1 MKKTNSLPVFENEKQ
16 KTLLRE
22 LTPVVLEKRPY
33 GAFIEAPR

>member
-22 LTPVVLEKRPY
+22 LTSVVLEKKTLRGFY
-33 GAFIEAPR
+33 RGS

>member
-22 LTPVVLEKRPY
+22 LTPVVLEKKTLRGFY
-33 GAFIEAPR
+33 RGS